1 MDDADPTSEEET
13 TDLNEKILDPQAMD
27 VDKQPLE
34 DDIPDVTQKPKVT
47 NIGSAHQTDEDK
59 DEDEDED
66 DNGDK
71 AKDAPQNDDGQV
83 RASRP
88 DETETGDN
96 KMQEIA
102 DNLPPVSP
110 GQASAHPVDDLALA
124 DMDLDDPNRPGT
136 PSFSGLSDPSTRLP
150 NTPPPT
156 NPSSSGQAL
165 HKRDQPDSER
175 SPPDIRPPPKLR
187 GTRSK
192 SAALLPPPDTEV
204 QKVNRVPASRRK

>member
-1 MDDADPTSEEET
+1 MKALGKQKAVVIASPPKFVGVIRRPVKSLPSRSRRSNLATDDPTSEEET

-136 PSFSGLSDPSTRLP
+136 PSFSGNVIQFT
-150 NTPPPT
+150 
-156 NPSSSGQAL
+156 
-165 HKRDQPDSER
+165 
-175 SPPDIRPPPKLR
+175 
-187 GTRSK
+187 
-192 SAALLPPPDTEV
+192 
-204 QKVNRVPASRRK
+204 SREH